1 MLEHGTLLR
10 AVTPVRMMW
19 EFSTWMT
26 RWPSLTR
33 YAPIPMARH
42 VTWAQT
48 RGHTELRGGS
58 GCSNAAVSSAGVC
71 TGGMRQVACYT
82 LLSPPGD
89 LKTKENWGGVEQGKA

>member
-1 MLEHGTLLR
+1 MGTALEHGTLLR

-48 RGHTELRGGS
+48 HEDTRSYGGDQ
-58 GCSNAAVSSAGVC
+58 AAGVC
-71 TGGMRQVACYT
+71 TGGMHQVACYT

-89 LKTKENWGGVEQGKA
+89 VKTEENWGGVERGKA

>member
-1 MLEHGTLLR
+1 MGTALEHGTLLR

-33 YAPIPMARH
+33 YAPIPIARH

-48 RGHTELRGGS
+48 RGHTELRGGIRLQQ
-58 GCSNAAVSSAGVC
+58 CCCQLCRALH
-71 TGGMRQVACYT
+71 QVICYT

-89 LKTKENWGGVEQGKA
+89 VKTEENWGGVEQGEA